1 MSQQETQQIRKTT
14 ISTRSIL
21 LVVLIVGLG
30 AGIVAYSIGNALA
43 ANVSQSSQNT
53 QFGNGFARP
62 FGPRGWERGAYDEN
76 RTGTSLSFRAAT
88 TINNVTVTGFNIVDS
103 NHITVTLAW
112 GGSGSAP
119 AVTIVS
125 IAPGLSGSNTVSA
138 GWGPSS
144 TVSVSLVG
152 TGTLS
157 SSSSCIRVLVVPLT
171 GS

>member
-1 MSQQETQQIRKTT
+1 MSEQENQQIGKRAL
-14 ISTRSIL
+14 STRSIL

-43 ANVSQSSQNT
+43 ANVSQSSQTT

-76 RTGTSLSFRAAT
+76 RTGTRLSFRAAT
-88 TINNVTVTGFNIVDS
+88 TINNITVTGFNIVDS

-112 GGSGSAP
+112 GGSGTAP

-125 IAPGLSGSNTVSA
+125 IALGLGGSNTVSA

-152 TGTLS
+152 TGALS